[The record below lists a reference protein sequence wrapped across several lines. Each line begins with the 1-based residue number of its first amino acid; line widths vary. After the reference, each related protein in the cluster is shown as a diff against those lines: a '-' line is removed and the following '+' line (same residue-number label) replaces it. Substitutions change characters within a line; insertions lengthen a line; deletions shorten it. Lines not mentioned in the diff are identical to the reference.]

1 MKRFLIEFK
10 EISYGIIE
18 VFAETEDEARDI
30 ANSEGIRYVDD
41 SNFELGKVTDE
52 KDINEWVESMGI

>member
-30 ANSEGIRYVDD
+30 ANCNGIRYVDD
-41 SNFELGKVTDE
+41 SNFELGKVTVE
-52 KDINEWVESMGI
+52 KDIDK

>member
-1 MKRFLIEFK
+1 MKK
-10 EISYGIIE
+10 DGIID

-30 ANSEGIRYVDD
+30 ANCYGIRYVND

-52 KDINEWVESMGI
+52 KDINEWVESIGI